1 MRFPFRHA
9 SFKSLNNNAIQIFI
23 KQKGPRKEKGD
34 EKLYSDPAS
43 SQHCAKF
50 HSRECVYQTRQGT
63 LRFERP
69 KSLHKG
75 GILAFFLFRITL
87 ASDTPE
93 CRKAWRNRG
102 VTDARVMRT
111 KARESQALP
120 PPCPC
125 QDVVFLLSAQAVN
138 RLSPEMLPSKKPDRE
153 REDHRRGGRCHP
165 GGDWEARI

>member
-50 HSRECVYQTRQGT
+50 HPRECVYQTRQGT

-87 ASDTPE
+87 ASDTPQPH
-93 CRKAWRNRG
+93 KALRHSS
-102 VTDARVMRT
+102 VFDARMMRT
-111 KARESQALP
+111 EARETITSIGRHKDKP
-120 PPCPC
+120 
-125 QDVVFLLSAQAVN
+125 
-138 RLSPEMLPSKKPDRE
+138 RLKHPSI
-153 REDHRRGGRCHP
+153 
-165 GGDWEARI
+165 ARQNILI